1 MAVGPVL
8 SVAAASTRAG
18 FIEEEPTHTAVL
30 SDRASLSA
38 FRAEL
43 TGKVILLTP
52 LVLFHI
58 FKFMFIFENLCYNYR
73 YRSIFLANVL
83 TLLTVLMLMCTDV

>member
-38 FRAEL
+38 FRAEI
-43 TGKVILLTP
+43 TGKVILLTTYVYIYIY
-52 LVLFHI
+52 L
-58 FKFMFIFENLCYNYR
+58 
-73 YRSIFLANVL
+73 
-83 TLLTVLMLMCTDV
+83 